1 MIARLRSLLLRL
13 APGRLRRA
21 FEGFWTVPLAVAAV
35 GPAAVAL
42 LDLAPTPGVR
52 IIDALDA
59 VPRERADGVL
69 GLVAGAVLSVASIVF
84 SLSFVALSAT
94 AGALSPRML
103 DFVIRDRA
111 MQLLIGGALG
121 AFLFA
126 GVVMLTGEA
135 RDAWRQALAAALS
148 LGWAALVLATVVIF
162 AHRMT
167 RVIRPD
173 EMVARRGDA
182 FRAAVLRQCETPTGC
197 AAATPSAAAALE
209 RAMAAAR
216 PLRVRAGGYA
226 GSIDLAG
233 LVAFAAARDAA
244 IRLDALP
251 NDYLLPGAAW
261 GAAIGVDPD
270 CDDALQAM
278 LGMTDR
284 RAPAT
289 GPIYEA
295 QTLSEAALRALSP
308 GINDPATGMACADRL
323 FEGIVLCAVNE
334 APVRALADGQGRV
347 RLLRACYGVSEML
360 ETAAAP
366 ILHYGRDD
374 PAIRAHLARLTGVL
388 VEAARRPDDRAAA
401 EAFLRRINA

>member
-1 MIARLRSLLLRL
+1 MLARLRSLLLRL
-13 APGRLRRA
+13 VPGRLRRA
-21 FEGFWTVPLAVAAV
+21 FEGFWTVPLAVAAL
-35 GPAAVAL
+35 GPAAVVL
-42 LDLAPTPGVR
+42 LDLAPAPGFA

-59 VPRERADGVL
+59 IPAGRADDVL

-111 MQLLIGGALG
+111 MQFLIGGALG

-182 FRAAVLRQCETPTGC
+182 FRAAVLRQCDAPAGC
-197 AAATPSAAAALE
+197 AAAAPAAAAALA

-216 PLRVRAGGYA
+216 PLRARAGGYV
-226 GSIDLAG
+226 GSADLAG
-233 LVAFAAARDAA
+233 LVAFAAARDGA
-244 IRLDALP
+244 IRLDARA
-251 NDYLLPGAAW
+251 NDFLLPGAVG
-261 GAAIGVDPD
+261 GAALGLDPD
-270 CDDALQAM
+270 GDAALEAM
-278 LGMTDR
+278 LGMTER
-284 RAPAT
+284 RAPAD

-295 QTLSEAALRALSP
+295 QALSEAALRALSP

-323 FEGIVLCAVNE
+323 FEGIVLCAANDPP
-334 APVRALADGQGRV
+334 ARALADGEGRA
-347 RLLRACYGVSEML
+347 RLLRACYGVAEML
-360 ETAAAP
+360 ESAAAP
-366 ILHYGRDD
+366 ILRYGRDD

-401 EAFLRRINA
+401 EAFLRRIGA